1 MTCSDITSSTGNLC
15 LLLDEQFH
23 SSLYAILTYRAHK
36 VWLHTTL
43 LPVGH
48 KIPKVLCSGGCCF
61 SWPPLLQFP
70 SSFFRAVIFTF
81 AYILATDNKVV
92 TDHVIISKDI
102 AQLKN
107 NYIQLY
113 IGATFSLK
121 TLNSPQ
127 LRTPAIKQH
136 FSEEQQIS

>member
-1 MTCSDITSSTGNLC
+1 MFISEILMRDSNELYGRHHITRMWWGR
-15 LLLDEQFH
+15 EF
-23 SSLYAILTYRAHK
+23 YK

-43 LPVGH
+43 PPVSH

-61 SWPPLLQFP
+61 SWPPLPQFP
-70 SSFFRAVIFTF
+70 SSFFRAIIFTF